1 MDSDLP
7 PTVVAALAAWTST
20 DATRP
25 RLTYYDDGTGERTE
39 LSGATL
45 ANWIAKTAN
54 LLVDGLG
61 LGTGDVAAVRLPA
74 HWQTGAVLLGCWSAG
89 LSVDLGGTGTGP
101 ASVATEPAAVAFVA
115 ADRLREVAADET
127 FALALAPLAA
137 PFRSGPP
144 PGALDYVVEVRSH
157 GDHFAPSRI
166 GPHTAALADGM
177 THAELV
183 ALAASRGVPSRA
195 RVLVNADV
203 LSDPISWLVAP
214 LVMDSSVVLCRG
226 LDPARLEARLASE
239 RAIAYP

>member
-7 PTVVAALAAWTST
+7 PTVVAALTARTST

-45 ANWIAKTAN
+45 ANWVAKTAN

-61 LGTGDVAAVRLPA
+61 LGAGDTAAVRLPA

-101 ASVATEPAAVAFVA
+101 ASATGPVAVAFA
-115 ADRLREVAADET
+115 SADRLGEVAADET

-137 PFRSGPP
+137 PFRPGPP
-144 PGALDYVVEVRSH
+144 PGTSDYVVEVRSH
-157 GDHFAPSRI
+157 GDHFAPAGI

-177 THAELV
+177 THADLV
-183 ALAASRGVPSRA
+183 ALAATRGVPSHA
-195 RVLVNADV
+195 RVLVDADV

-214 LVMDSSVVLCRG
+214 LVVDSSVVLCRS
-226 LDPARLEARLASE
+226 LDPARLQARLAGE